1 MKWRTEKMKLA
12 KTFRSALTVHGPLT
26 RTRITDTDT
35 QNHFDLLATVPLHK
49 DNSKQDVKRK

>member
-1 MKWRTEKMKLA
+1 MAHKNFEA
-12 KTFRSALTVHGPLT
+12 HSPY
-26 RTRITDTDT
+26 TDT